1 MSEPLFGTEEYYL
14 KYPPRTF
21 DSPEDGKELF
31 IPSRPAQSVQSN
43 SQANPIDQRL
53 QESETPIN
61 PVQSSGV
68 TQRPLTPE
76 EELIKKLYSTREEAP
91 KIDQDKIDRIRRMG
105 KVNEFG
111 RGLNVLSDALSL
123 GLGANVKRRNPDQIS
138 PALYQSYENTLD
150 KYDQENKAFKYRD
163 YQKKL
168 SDIQF
173 GIARLDKETEKEYRN
188 RVQAANEAFRK
199 VKNAQDLAKWQ
210 AEFQIDAAKTKE
222 TGRHNKEM
230 EKAALIRANK
240 TGQKATKVEKPFMI
254 AGVNGQDVPLTQG
267 QFRDLLAEATR
278 VANESGTNSPQF
290 KDFQATMASFKDNP
304 LEGQKNI
311 VQRYYAWKK
320 EQESLAKNRQAQG
333 LSTEPVKN
341 TLSQPKAQFNPD
353 KAKKFKSVP
362 TGGF

>member
-1 MSEPLFGTEEYYL
+1 MSEPLSGTEEYYL

-21 DSPEDGKELF
+21 DTPEDGKELF
-31 IPSRPAQSVQSN
+31 IPSPPAQPVQSN
-43 SQANPIDQRL
+43 SQIDPIDQKL
-53 QESETPIN
+53 QESETPFN
-61 PVQSSGV
+61 PIQSSGV

-91 KIDQDKIDRIRRMG
+91 KIDQEKIDRIRRMG

-111 RGLNVLSDALSL
+111 RGVSVIADALSL
-123 GLGANVKRRNPDQIS
+123 GLGANVKRRNPDQTS
-138 PALYQSYENTLD
+138 PALYQAYENTLD

-173 GIARLDKETEKEYRN
+173 GIARLDKETEREYRN

-210 AEFQIDAAKTKE
+210 MDYQIKDDKGKE
-222 TGRHNKEM
+222 DTRHNKEM

-240 TGQKATKVEKPFMI
+240 TGNKAAKVEKPFMI

-267 QFRDLLAEATR
+267 QFRDLLAEATES
-278 VANESGTNSPQF
+278 ANKKGSNSPEF
-290 KDFQATMASFKDNP
+290 KDFQATMNAFKDNP

-320 EQESLAKNRQAQG
+320 EQESLTKNRQAQG
-333 LSTEPVKN
+333 ISTEPVKN